1 MRHVVHQRLQIAD
14 AIEKCDWSGCP
25 IGNKEILK
33 AAVIALRSF
42 PVHADLA
49 TDLDEVRKEVF
60 GDVGD
65 EPNVFADYDRA
76 CELSGKLQ
84 NAISILRGDGNA

>member
-1 MRHVVHQRLQIAD
+1 MINTAHQPLRIAD

-33 AAVIALRSF
+33 AAVIALRSS

-49 TDLDEVRKEVF
+49 ADLDEVRRHVF

-65 EPNVFADYDRA
+65 EPDVFADYDRA

-84 NAISILRGDGNA
+84 NAISILRDDRNA